1 MKLTLTILGCGTS
14 IGVPSINGN
23 WGKCNPKN
31 LKNYRSRCSLHILK
45 GDNSIIVDTSPDL
58 RIQCLKNN
66 IRNITSVIYTH
77 EHADQTHGINDLRA
91 IFLKNKK
98 KINIFANN
106 ETLKYLKN
114 NFSYCFE
121 NNFGYPSILK
131 ANKLKKKIFIR

>member
-45 GDNSIIVDTSPDL
+45 GNNSIIVDTSPDL

-66 IRNITSVIYTH
+66 IR
-77 EHADQTHGINDLRA
+77 L
-91 IFLKNKK
+91 IFLYGFYRLNPSSNYTY
-98 KINIFANN
+98 IICPLIIWNILLCIMLFV
-106 ETLKYLKN
+106 
-114 NFSYCFE
+114 
-121 NNFGYPSILK
+121 
-131 ANKLKKKIFIR
+131 